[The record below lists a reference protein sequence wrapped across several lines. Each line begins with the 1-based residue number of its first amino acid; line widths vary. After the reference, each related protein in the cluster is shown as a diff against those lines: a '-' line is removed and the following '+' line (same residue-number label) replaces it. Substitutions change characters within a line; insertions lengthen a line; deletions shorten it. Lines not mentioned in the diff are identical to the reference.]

1 MPPRIRYEVTG
12 LWIRLCHNEEIRLPF
27 AVPSNGQRGNY
38 IEFMSKNE
46 KCVLASGLVI
56 DEEELLFHKKTK
68 RRPFA
73 VPAQKM
79 IDLLLQTE

>member
-1 MPPRIRYEVTG
+1 MVNVET
-12 LWIRLCHNEEIRLPF
+12 
-27 AVPSNGQRGNY
+27 

-46 KCVLASGLVI
+46 KCVLASGLAI